1 MSKIDLHM
9 HSCFSDDGEYT
20 PEEIVDRAMKNNVEI
35 ISISDHNSVKAVE
48 RALNYSRDKDIKVIP
63 GIEIDCTF
71 NDINL
76 HLLGYNI
83 NYKERDFYNI
93 EEDILNQERKASKEK
108 IRLIKEY
115 TGLNICE
122 EEVLERSSNGVVTG
136 ELVTE
141 ILLEDNENRNSSI
154 LKPYLEG
161 GSRSDMPYVNFY
173 WDYFSQGKP
182 AYVPIK
188 FISLKESIELVHK
201 HGGEAI
207 IAHPGNNLRDNLD
220 EIDELIKEGIDGIEV
235 FSSYHTK
242 EQIDYF
248 YDKALKNNMI
258 ITCGSDFHGK
268 TKPNIEIGK
277 FKFEPKDVSIDKI
290 LK

>member
-9 HSCFSDDGEYT
+9 HSCFSDDGEFT
-20 PEEIVDRAMKNNVEI
+20 PEEIIDRAIKNNVEI
-35 ISISDHNSVKAVE
+35 ISISDHNSVRAVD
-48 RALNYSRDKDIKVIP
+48 RALSYSKNKNIKVVP

-71 NDINL
+71 NKRNL

-83 NYKERDFYNI
+83 DYKSKDFYNI
-93 EEDILNQERKASKEK
+93 EEDILNQEKRASKEK

-115 TGLNICE
+115 TGLNILE
-122 EEVLERSSNGVVTG
+122 DEVIKRSSNGVVTG
-136 ELVTE
+136 ELIAE
-141 ILLEDNENRNSSI
+141 ILLEDSENRKSLI

-161 GSRSDMPYVNFY
+161 GNRSDMPYVNFY
-173 WDYFSQGKP
+173 WDYFAQGKP

-188 FISLKESIELVHK
+188 FISLE
-201 HGGEAI
+201 EAI
-207 IAHPGNNLRDNLD
+207 RLIHKNGGKAVIAHPGNNLKDKLDLIDNLI
-220 EIDELIKEGIDGIEV
+220 EEGIEGIEV

-242 EQIDYF
+242 EQIEYF
-248 YDKALKNNMI
+248 YTKAIKNNMI

-268 TKPNIEIGK
+268 TKPNIEIGR
-277 FKFEPKDVSIDKI
+277 FKFEPRDISIDKI

>member
-9 HSCFSDDGEYT
+9 HSCFSDDGEFT
-20 PEEIVDRAMKNNVEI
+20 PEEIIDRAIKNNVEI
-35 ISISDHNSVKAVE
+35 ISISDHNSVRAVD
-48 RALNYSRDKDIKVIP
+48 RALSYSKNKNIKVIP

-71 NDINL
+71 NKRNL

-83 NYKERDFYNI
+83 DYKSKDFYNI
-93 EEDILNQERKASKEK
+93 EEDIINQEKRASKEK

-115 TGLNICE
+115 TGLNILE
-122 EEVLERSSNGVVTG
+122 DEVIKRSSNGVVTG
-136 ELVTE
+136 ELIAE
-141 ILLEDNENRNSSI
+141 ILLEDSENRKSLI

-161 GSRSDMPYVNFY
+161 GNRSDMPYVNFY
-173 WDYFSQGKP
+173 WDYFAQGKP

-188 FISLKESIELVHK
+188 FISLKEAIGLIHK
-201 HGGEAI
+201 NGGKSV
-207 IAHPGNNLRDNLD
+207 IAHPGNNLKDNLNL
-220 EIDELIKEGIDGIEV
+220 IDNLIKEGIEGIEV

-242 EQIDYF
+242 EQIEYF
-248 YDKALKNNMI
+248 YTKAIKNNMI

-277 FKFEPKDVSIDKI
+277 FKFEPKDISIDKI
-290 LK
+290 

>member
-9 HSCFSDDGEYT
+9 HSCFSDDGEFT
-20 PEEIVDRAMKNNVEI
+20 PEEIIDRAIKNNVEI
-35 ISISDHNSVKAVE
+35 ISISDHNSVRAVD
-48 RALNYSRDKDIKVIP
+48 RALSYSKNKNIKVIP

-71 NDINL
+71 NKRNL

-83 NYKERDFYNI
+83 DYKSKGFYNI
-93 EEDILNQERKASKEK
+93 EEDILSQEKRASKEK

-115 TGLNICE
+115 TNLNIFE
-122 EEVLERSSNGVVTG
+122 DEVIKRSSNGVVTG
-136 ELVTE
+136 ELIAE
-141 ILLEDNENRNSSI
+141 ILLEDSENRKSLI

-161 GSRSDMPYVNFY
+161 GNRSDMPYVNFY
-173 WDYFSQGKP
+173 WDYFAQGKP

-188 FISLKESIELVHK
+188 FISLE
-201 HGGEAI
+201 EAI
-207 IAHPGNNLRDNLD
+207 RLIHKNGGKAVIAHPGNNLKDKLDLIDNLI
-220 EIDELIKEGIDGIEV
+220 EEGIEGIEV

-242 EQIDYF
+242 EQIEYF
-248 YDKALKNNMI
+248 YTKAIKNNMI

-268 TKPNIEIGK
+268 TKPNIEIGR
-277 FKFEPKDVSIDKI
+277 FKFEPRDISIDKI

>member
-71 NDINL
+71 NGINL

-83 NYKERDFYNI
+83 NYKEKDFYNI

-115 TGLNICE
+115 TGLNISE
-122 EEVLERSSNGVVTG
+122 EEVLEKSSNGVVTG
-136 ELVTE
+136 ELIAE
-141 ILLEDNENRNSSI
+141 ILLKDNENRNSAI
-154 LKPYLEG
+154 LEPYLQG

-173 WDYFSQGKP
+173 WDYFAQGKP

-220 EIDELIKEGIDGIEV
+220 EIDGIEV

>member
-9 HSCFSDDGEYT
+9 HSCFSDDGEFT
-20 PEEIVDRAMKNNVEI
+20 PEEIIDRAIKNNVEI
-35 ISISDHNSVKAVE
+35 ISISDHNSVRAVD
-48 RALNYSRDKDIKVIP
+48 RALSYSKNKNIKVIP

-71 NDINL
+71 NKRNL

-83 NYKERDFYNI
+83 DYKSKDFYNI
-93 EEDILNQERKASKEK
+93 EEDILNQEKRASKEK

-115 TGLNICE
+115 TGLNILE
-122 EEVLERSSNGVVTG
+122 DEVIKRSSNGVVTG
-136 ELVTE
+136 ELIAE
-141 ILLEDNENRNSSI
+141 ILLEDSENRKSLI

-161 GSRSDMPYVNFY
+161 GNRSDMPYVNFY
-173 WDYFSQGKP
+173 WDYFAQGKP

-188 FISLKESIELVHK
+188 FISLKEAIGLIHK
-201 HGGEAI
+201 NGGKAV
-207 IAHPGNNLRDNLD
+207 IAHPGNNLKDNLNL
-220 EIDELIKEGIDGIEV
+220 IDNLIKEGIEGIEV

-242 EQIDYF
+242 EQIEYF
-248 YDKALKNNMI
+248 YTKAIKNNMI

-277 FKFEPKDVSIDKI
+277 FKFEPKDISIDKI
-290 LK
+290 

>member
-9 HSCFSDDGEYT
+9 HSCFSDDGELT
-20 PEEIVDRAMKNNVEI
+20 PEEIIDRTIKNNVEI
-35 ISISDHNSVKAVE
+35 ISISDHNSVRAVD
-48 RALNYSRDKDIKVIP
+48 RALSYSKNKNITVIP

-71 NDINL
+71 NNRNL

-83 NYKERDFYNI
+83 DYKSKDFYNI
-93 EEDILNQERKASKEK
+93 EEDILSQEKRASKEK

-115 TGLNICE
+115 TNLNIFE
-122 EEVLERSSNGVVTG
+122 DEVIKRSSNGVVTG
-136 ELVTE
+136 ELIAE
-141 ILLEDNENRNSSI
+141 ILLEDSENRKSLI

-161 GSRSDMPYVNFY
+161 GNRSDMPYVNFY
-173 WDYFSQGKP
+173 WDYFAQGKP

-188 FISLKESIELVHK
+188 FISLKEAIRLIHK
-201 HGGEAI
+201 NEGKAV
-207 IAHPGNNLRDNLD
+207 IAHPGNNLKDKLDLIDNLI
-220 EIDELIKEGIDGIEV
+220 EEGIEGIEV

-242 EQIDYF
+242 EQIEYF
-248 YDKALKNNMI
+248 YTKAIKNNMI

-268 TKPNIEIGK
+268 TKPNIEIGR
-277 FKFEPKDVSIDKI
+277 FKFEPRDISIDKI

>member
-1 MSKIDLHM
+1 MSNIDLHM

-20 PEEIVDRAMKNNVEI
+20 PEEIIDKAVKNNVEI
-35 ISISDHNSVKAVE
+35 ISISDHNSVKAIE
-48 RALNYSRDKDIKVIP
+48 RALNYTKDKEIKVIP

-71 NDINL
+71 NGINL

-83 NYKERDFYNI
+83 DYKEKDFYNI
-93 EEDILNQERKASKEK
+93 EEDILNQERSASKEK
-108 IRLIKEY
+108 IRLIKEH
-115 TGLNICE
+115 TGLNIHE
-122 EEVLERSSNGVVTG
+122 EEVLKRSTNGVVTG
-136 ELVTE
+136 ELIAE
-141 ILLEDNENRNSSI
+141 ILLEDKENRNSTI
-154 LKPYLEG
+154 MKPYLEG

-188 FISLKESIELVHK
+188 FITLKEAIKLIHR
-201 HGGEAI
+201 HGGQAI
-207 IAHPGNNLRDNLD
+207 IAHPGNNLKENLD
-220 EIDELIKEGIDGIEV
+220 IIDELIKEGIDGIEV

-242 EQIDYF
+242 EQTDYF
-248 YDKALKNNMI
+248 YIKALKNDMI

-277 FKFEPKDVSIDKI
+277 FKFEPKDISIDKI
-290 LK
+290 FK

>member
-9 HSCFSDDGEYT
+9 HSCFSDDGEFT
-20 PEEIVDRAMKNNVEI
+20 PEEIIDRAIKNNVEI
-35 ISISDHNSVKAVE
+35 ISISDHNSVRAVD
-48 RALNYSRDKDIKVIP
+48 RALSYSKNKNIKVIP

-71 NDINL
+71 NKRNL

-83 NYKERDFYNI
+83 DYKSKDFYNI
-93 EEDILNQERKASKEK
+93 EEDILNQEKRASKEK

-115 TGLNICE
+115 TGLNILE
-122 EEVLERSSNGVVTG
+122 DEVIKRSSNGVVTG
-136 ELVTE
+136 ELIAE
-141 ILLEDNENRNSSI
+141 ILLEDSENRKSLI

-161 GSRSDMPYVNFY
+161 GNRSDMPYVNFY
-173 WDYFSQGKP
+173 WDYFAQGKP

-188 FISLKESIELVHK
+188 FISLKEAIGLIHK
-201 HGGEAI
+201 NGGKAV
-207 IAHPGNNLRDNLD
+207 IAHPGNNLKDKLDLIDNLI
-220 EIDELIKEGIDGIEV
+220 EEGIEGIEV

-242 EQIDYF
+242 EQIEYF
-248 YDKALKNNMI
+248 YTKAIKNNMI

-268 TKPNIEIGK
+268 TKPNIEIGR
-277 FKFEPKDVSIDKI
+277 FKFEPRDISIDKI

>member
-9 HSCFSDDGEYT
+9 HSCFSDDGELT
-20 PEEIVDRAMKNNVEI
+20 PEEIIDRAIKNNVEI
-35 ISISDHNSVKAVE
+35 ISISDHNSVRAVD
-48 RALNYSRDKDIKVIP
+48 RALSYSKNKNITVIP

-71 NDINL
+71 NNRNL

-83 NYKERDFYNI
+83 DYKSKDFYNI
-93 EEDILNQERKASKEK
+93 EEDILSQEKKASKEK

-115 TGLNICE
+115 TNLNIFE
-122 EEVLERSSNGVVTG
+122 DEVIKRSSNGVVTG
-136 ELVTE
+136 ELIAE
-141 ILLEDNENRNSSI
+141 ILLEDSENRKSLI

-161 GSRSDMPYVNFY
+161 GNRSDMPYVNFY
-173 WDYFSQGKP
+173 WDYFAQGKP

-188 FISLKESIELVHK
+188 FISLKEAIRLIHK
-201 HGGEAI
+201 NGGKAV
-207 IAHPGNNLRDNLD
+207 IAHPGNNLKDKLDLIDNLI
-220 EIDELIKEGIDGIEV
+220 EEGIEGIEV

-242 EQIDYF
+242 EQIEYF
-248 YDKALKNNMI
+248 YTKAIKNNMI

-268 TKPNIEIGK
+268 TKPNIEIGR
-277 FKFEPKDVSIDKI
+277 FKFDPRNISIDKI

>member
-9 HSCFSDDGEYT
+9 HSCFSDDGEFT
-20 PEEIVDRAMKNNVEI
+20 PEEIIDRAMRNNVEI

-48 RALNYSRDKDIKVIP
+48 GALNYSKYKDIKVIP

-71 NDINL
+71 NDINI

-83 NYKERDFYNI
+83 NYKEKDFYNI
-93 EEDILNQERKASKEK
+93 EEDILNQERNASMEK
-108 IRLIKEY
+108 IRLIKEH
-115 TGLNICE
+115 TGLNIFE
-122 EEVLERSSNGVVTG
+122 EEVLKRSSNGVVTG
-136 ELVTE
+136 ELIAEV
-141 ILLEDNENRNSSI
+141 LLEDNENRKSTI

-173 WDYFSQGKP
+173 WDYFAQGKP

-188 FISLKESIELVHK
+188 FISLKEAIKLIHK
-201 HGGEAI
+201 HGGQAI
-207 IAHPGNNLRDNLD
+207 IAHPGNNLKENLD
-220 EIDELIKEGIDGIEV
+220 KIDELINEGIDGIEV

-242 EQIDYF
+242 DQIDYF
-248 YDKALKNNMI
+248 YNKALKNNMI

-277 FKFEPKDVSIDKI
+277 FKFDPKDISIEKI

>member
-136 ELVTE
+136 ELVAE

-235 FSSYHTK
+235 
-242 EQIDYF
+242 
-248 YDKALKNNMI
+248 
-258 ITCGSDFHGK
+258 
-268 TKPNIEIGK
+268 
-277 FKFEPKDVSIDKI
+277 
-290 LK
+290 

>member
-20 PEEIVDRAMKNNVEI
+20 PEEIIDRAIKNNVKI

-48 RALNYSRDKDIKVIP
+48 RALKYSKYKDITVIP

-83 NYKERDFYNI
+83 DYKENDFYKI
-93 EEDILNQERKASKEK
+93 EEDILIQEKNASKEK

-122 EEVLERSSNGVVTG
+122 DDVLERSSNGVVTG
-136 ELVTE
+136 ELIAE
-141 ILLEDNENRNSSI
+141 ILLEDNENINSAI

-173 WDYFSQGKP
+173 WDYFAQGKP

-188 FISLKESIELVHK
+188 FISLKEAIKLIHK
-201 HGGEAI
+201 HGGQAV
-207 IAHPGNNLRDNLD
+207 IAHPGNNLRENLD
-220 EIDELIKEGIDGIEV
+220 IIDELIKEGIDGIEV

-242 EQIDYF
+242 EQINYF
-248 YDKALKNNMI
+248 YTKALKNNII

-277 FKFEPKDVSIDKI
+277 FKFEPKDISIEKLI
-290 LK
+290 K